1 MDRVDWHSTY
11 YTQAAIAKN
20 CCKRFSVITAMT
32 LHCKK
37 MPDNDDIALLKIS
50 RFPHPDYPREAGK
63 RENLFPRQ
71 KTAGLRSL
79 MSMF

>member
-1 MDRVDWHSTY
+1 M
-11 YTQAAIAKN
+11 
-20 CCKRFSVITAMT
+20 VIT

-37 MPDNDDIALLKIS
+37 MANKDDISLLKIS

-63 RENLFPRQ
+63 RENIFPRQ

-79 MSMF
+79 VGTEVR